1 MVNYAALPN
10 NTASA
15 WWRDAGLR
23 KNVLHIVTLYTA
35 VYSLG
40 YDGSLLNGLQALPAW
55 QSDFGSPKGTTLG
68 LIAASLYLPKIPV
81 LPLLSWFVDRYGRKP
96 NLMLGAVLL
105 FAGSFLGAF
114 CNNVAGLV
122 GSRIMLGVGTVAAH
136 MSATALVA
144 EIAHPRIRPYA
155 SSYLLTT
162 FYIGSIF
169 ASWLTFAMVYWTGT
183 PSWSWRLPN
192 LVQGFG
198 PMLLVAGGYF
208 VPESPRWLMKK
219 GREEE
224 AHRILARYH
233 SNGVMEDPLVLLEVR
248 EIKAGIQ
255 LDDIGQN
262 SSWRAFFATPANRM
276 RLFVVILVGSCTQ
289 LAGNGVVQYYLVPV
303 LKTVGIVRPEQTAGI
318 NGGLAVWNFLCALT
332 GAGMVERFGR
342 RSLFLFALCGM
353 LASFILI
360 TGLSGGYA
368 GTGVQSVG
376 ISMVPFIFVFMGFY
390 SSAFTPVPLLYM
402 PEIVPLALRA
412 KAIAVFGI
420 AQAVS
425 QAFNQFVN
433 PVALAAIAW
442 KFYFVYVAVLIAYLA
457 AFFFFI
463 RETKGLT
470 VEEAAVVYESG
481 ENKEKMLEQERALA
495 EQLARTVAG
504 DDMIAD
510 SKSLDEKV
518 ERV

>member
-1 MVNYAALPN
+1 
-10 NTASA
+10 
-15 WWRDAGLR
+15 
-23 KNVLHIVTLYTA
+23 
-35 VYSLG
+35 
-40 YDGSLLNGLQALPAW
+40 
-55 QSDFGSPKGTTLG
+55 
-68 LIAASLYLPKIPV
+68 
-81 LPLLSWFVDRYGRKP
+81 
-96 NLMLGAVLL
+96 
-105 FAGSFLGAF
+105 
-114 CNNVAGLV
+114 
-122 GSRIMLGVGTVAAH
+122 
-136 MSATALVA
+136 
-144 EIAHPRIRPYA
+144 
-155 SSYLLTT
+155 
-162 FYIGSIF
+162 
-169 ASWLTFAMVYWTGT
+169 
-183 PSWSWRLPN
+183 
-192 LVQGFG
+192 
-198 PMLLVAGGYF
+198 
-208 VPESPRWLMKK
+208 
-219 GREEE
+219 
-224 AHRILARYH
+224 
-233 SNGVMEDPLVLLEVR
+233 MEDPLVLLEVR

-303 LKTVGIVRPEQTAGI
+303 LKVRFNIDHAAYFANADCQTVGIVRPEQTAGI

-425 QAFNQFVN
+425 QAFNQLYVFCYNCLIWITLMSSVN